1 MTDGFNICEY
11 FRKISSKILSIIPI
25 SENLLTFLFF
35 SAIFTIGGSAM
46 IERTDYLQKLIAW
59 KDEQII
65 KVVTGI
71 RRCGK
76 STLLDLYKGY
86 LKENGIGDE
95 QIISVNFEDLEN
107 ERLQDY
113 RVLYAYLTERLC
125 KGKTTYIFLDEIQK
139 VEGFEKVVDSL
150 YIKENVDVYIT
161 GSNSWLLSGELATLL
176 SGRYVEINML
186 PFSFAEFC
194 QSRGGSDEDRLFAEY
209 MSDGAFPYIATMDRT
224 KEKIDMYLEGI
235 YNTVIVKDVE
245 ERQRRREKDPNKRKV
260 TDIALLKNISK
271 FLANSV
277 GSPVSVKKI
286 ADYITSSGRK
296 VSQNTVDDYIEAL
309 VQAYIFYRAER
320 YDVEGKQ
327 LLKQNGKLY
336 IVDLGLRRYLLPK
349 RNYDLGYS
357 LENIIFLELL
367 RRGYQVNV
375 GKAGSTE
382 IDFVA
387 RKDDILEYYQVTA
400 SLTEQTTFEREI
412 APLRKIRDNYPK
424 KILTLD
430 RFTLGNYE
438 GIEVVNAIDWLLNK
452 N

>member
-1 MTDGFNICEY
+1 
-11 FRKISSKILSIIPI
+11 
-25 SENLLTFLFF
+25 
-35 SAIFTIGGSAM
+35 M
-46 IERTDYLQKLIAW
+46 IERTNYLQKLIAW

-76 STLLDLYKGY
+76 STLLDIYKGY

-95 QIISVNFEDLEN
+95 QIISVNFEELEN
-107 ERLQDY
+107 EALQDY
-113 RVLYAYLTERLC
+113 KVLYAYLTERLC

-194 QSRGGSDEDRLFAEY
+194 QSRGGGDEDRLFAEY

-245 ERQRRREKDPNKRKV
+245 ERQRRKEKDPNKRKV

-387 RKDDILEYYQVTA
+387 RKDDILEYYQVTS
-400 SLTEQTTFEREI
+400 SLTEQATFDREI

-438 GIEVVNAIDWLLNK
+438 GIEVINAIDWLLNK